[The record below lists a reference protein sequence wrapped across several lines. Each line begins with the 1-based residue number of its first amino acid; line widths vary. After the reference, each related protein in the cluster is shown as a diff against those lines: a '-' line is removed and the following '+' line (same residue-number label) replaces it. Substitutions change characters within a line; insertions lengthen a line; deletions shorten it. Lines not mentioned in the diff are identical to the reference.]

1 MKVPRLKSM
10 CLIGLRSLVLTCA
23 ILWIYTPVLN
33 GEFLWDDISLITNN
47 WMIQAGSL
55 DSLAAIWVEPDGA
68 DYFPLTYS
76 VLWLEWI
83 TFGSDPFG
91 YHLINVLFHL
101 SSCFL
106 IWIALNH
113 LNIPGA
119 WISAFVFGTHPVCV
133 ESVAWIS
140 EVKNTLSLPLF
151 LLTCFFWIKHEELS
165 SKKLV
170 NRYYVLALM
179 MFTAAMLAK
188 PVMVATPFLT
198 ILYAWWKRGV
208 VSHRTFYQ
216 SVPLFLIAF
225 VLGLITLSFQ
235 WERGIGDYVLPI
247 GGIASRFAVAGMAV
261 AFYLFKVFWPFDLMP
276 MYPQWSIQPL
286 YFWQFL
292 PWLGIFTIGS
302 FMWMNRRGWGQH
314 ALFAVGFF
322 LLMVSPVLGFLDFSF
337 MFISWVSDHFL
348 YVPMI
353 GLIVGTLAAWETF
366 FRSQQRP
373 IQFVGKALI
382 LCVICVNVLM
392 SHSYAEHWRS
402 AKALWTYTLSKND
415 TAWQAHLAIGGM
427 EFEEGK
433 VHSALEHLERAG
445 ELKPDDF
452 RVQLGLATAL
462 LDNGNPQ
469 RAADILERITQIYS
483 SNTRLMEVLVTSWVQ
498 SGQFTKAIRVTGE
511 MLEANPARS
520 SMRLQRARALQ
531 KNGDIDL
538 AKEEYGVLLEIDKEN
553 REAQEGLAEALLLEK
568 KHN

>member
-1 MKVPRLKSM
+1 
-10 CLIGLRSLVLTCA
+10 
-23 ILWIYTPVLN
+23 
-33 GEFLWDDISLITNN
+33 
-47 WMIQAGSL
+47 
-55 DSLAAIWVEPDGA
+55 
-68 DYFPLTYS
+68 
-76 VLWLEWI
+76 
-83 TFGSDPFG
+83 
-91 YHLINVLFHL
+91 
-101 SSCFL
+101 
-106 IWIALNH
+106 
-113 LNIPGA
+113 PGA

-216 SVPLFLIAF
+216 SVPLFFIAF

-353 GLIVGTLAAWETF
+353 GLIVGTLAAWEIF

-373 IQFVGKALI
+373 IQ
-382 LCVICVNVLM
+382 
-392 SHSYAEHWRS
+392 
-402 AKALWTYTLSKND
+402 
-415 TAWQAHLAIGGM
+415 
-427 EFEEGK
+427 
-433 VHSALEHLERAG
+433 
-445 ELKPDDF
+445 
-452 RVQLGLATAL
+452 
-462 LDNGNPQ
+462 
-469 RAADILERITQIYS
+469 
-483 SNTRLMEVLVTSWVQ
+483 
-498 SGQFTKAIRVTGE
+498 
-511 MLEANPARS
+511 
-520 SMRLQRARALQ
+520 
-531 KNGDIDL
+531 
-538 AKEEYGVLLEIDKEN
+538 
-553 REAQEGLAEALLLEK
+553 
-568 KHN
+568 